1 MTEEVKTS
9 TIPAAAKNMSEES
22 AIVPKPNGA
31 MTTATDND
39 FSGFAGDGFE
49 GATKDDLAI
58 PFLTIL
64 QSNSPQV
71 KRSEGEYIEGA
82 AEGMLFNS
90 VTKELYDPVKTPLFI
105 VPCAYD
111 RYFVEWRLREQGGGF
126 KGQHSVE
133 EGEELLTKATRDDK
147 NRDIIPSGNQL
158 NDTRT
163 FYVMIYKEAE
173 GYATPALITM
183 TSTQIKKAKQWYMQQ
198 NMLRLKGPSGP
209 YRPPMYASKWR
220 VTTVPES
227 NEKGSWMGWA
237 FEHAGYLKGPQD
249 PVFVEAQEFAKSV
262 KSGAVKPDFEKA
274 PDMAGGSTEPGADND
289 DDIPY

>member
-1 MTEEVKTS
+1 VKTS
-9 TIPAAAKNMSEES
+9 TIPQAAQNMPEAS
-22 AIVPKPNGA
+22 ANAIAPKPNGA
-31 MTTATDND
+31 MTNATDND
-39 FSGFAGDGFE
+39 FSGFAGEGFE

-58 PFLTIL
+58 PFLVIL

-90 VTKELYDPVKTPLFI
+90 VTREVLDPVKDHIYL

-111 RYFVEWRLREQGGGF
+111 RYFVEWRIRENGGGF

-133 EGEELLTKATRDDK
+133 EGEEMLTKAMRDDK
-147 NRDIIPSGNQL
+147 NRDIIENGNQL

-163 FYVMIYKEAE
+163 FYVMIYNEAE
-173 GYATPALITM
+173 GFATPALITM

-198 NMLRLKGPSGP
+198 NMLKLKGPNGP
-209 YRPPMYASKWR
+209 YTPPMYASKWR

-249 PVFVEAQEFAKSV
+249 PVFVEAQKFAKSV

-274 PDMAGGSTEPGADND
+274 PDMSPREPGADND